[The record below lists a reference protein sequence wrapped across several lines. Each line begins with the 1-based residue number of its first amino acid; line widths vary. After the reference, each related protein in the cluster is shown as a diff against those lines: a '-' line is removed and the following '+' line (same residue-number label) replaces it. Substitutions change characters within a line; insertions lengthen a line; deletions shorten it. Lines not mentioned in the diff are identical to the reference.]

1 MKRIE
6 KMNDLLTQLADEFY
20 LHIERDPRIMVDDVL
35 RHDIKEIR
43 RAIEQIDESLS
54 DLEMALSPQPEI
66 VGFQSSLGPLLQ
78 AGERCFFCHRVLPD
92 GGPYSGCPFC
102 GRSFVD

>member
-20 LHIERDPRIMVDDVL
+20 LHVERDPKIMVDDVL
-35 RHDIKEIR
+35 RHDVKEIR
-43 RAIEQIDESLS
+43 SSIERIDEALR

-66 VGFQSSLGPLLQ
+66 VSFQSSLGPLLQ
-78 AGERCFFCHRVLPD
+78 AGERCFHCQRILPP
-92 GGPYSGCPFC
+92 GGPYSGCPHC